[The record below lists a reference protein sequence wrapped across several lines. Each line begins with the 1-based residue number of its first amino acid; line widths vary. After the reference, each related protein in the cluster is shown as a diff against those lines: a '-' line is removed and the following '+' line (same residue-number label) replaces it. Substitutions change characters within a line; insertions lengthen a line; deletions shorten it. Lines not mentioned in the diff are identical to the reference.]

1 MVVISNQ
8 GLEDFTSWRYKGFGD
23 SGGDTKLIDDTEVF
37 VGLDVGEELI
47 SSLPL
52 ASEDETEEDSGGI
65 VILGCICLRLT
76 VLILSLNDVNE
87 N

>member
-1 MVVISNQ
+1 MVVKSNQ
-8 GLEDFTSWRYKGFGD
+8 GLEDFTSWRYNGLGASGD
-23 SGGDTKLIDDTEVF
+23 DTKLIDDIGVV

-65 VILGCICLRLT
+65 VILRCLCLRLA
-76 VLILSLNDVNE
+76 VLILSLK
-87 N
+87 